1 MPENYGTNTSGE
13 LAPITAGERLLI
25 IDILRGVAILGIL
38 LLNIDPY
45 SFPFGFDSIYLAK
58 FTGIA
63 DKIVYWGT
71 QFLFQGRFAT
81 MLTLLLGVGTAV
93 QVARAQA
100 RGKAFSPLYARRMFF
115 LLLIGV
121 LHDLILWSGIILPIF
136 GTLGFI
142 LLFFQNRKPRT
153 LIVWLLIFWM
163 VAPTILIVKIYMRPS
178 HAPER
183 PAIQNAGAAEKQKQ
197 LEEQQRK
204 YDNIVKLYG
213 EGDYTEMFRNR
224 WEVFVKETIPIIYR
238 WGWMTVGVFLLG
250 MWVWRRGILQ
260 DVEANIGF
268 LKKVLWYSLILGVVG
283 VSYSYLSRY
292 LIKPSPSLF
301 FIIGR
306 TFIRQVGTVS
316 FTVFLMTVVVLL
328 NRKDRWKKILKPL
341 AAVGRMAFSNYV
353 FQTVLCTTFF
363 YAYGFGMFGKTGPV
377 VNLLV
382 VFIVWSIQVP
392 LSVWWLRRFSFGPV
406 EWLWRSLTYG
416 RCQPMKRNGDGHRL
430 GNKI

>member
-1 MPENYGTNTSGE
+1 
-13 LAPITAGERLLI
+13 
-25 IDILRGVAILGIL
+25 
-38 LLNIDPY
+38 
-45 SFPFGFDSIYLAK
+45 
-58 FTGIA
+58 
-63 DKIVYWGT
+63 
-71 QFLFQGRFAT
+71 
-81 MLTLLLGVGTAV
+81 
-93 QVARAQA
+93 
-100 RGKAFSPLYARRMFF
+100 
-115 LLLIGV
+115 
-121 LHDLILWSGIILPIF
+121 
-136 GTLGFI
+136 
-142 LLFFQNRKPRT
+142 
-153 LIVWLLIFWM
+153 
-163 VAPTILIVKIYMRPS
+163 
-178 HAPER
+178 
-183 PAIQNAGAAEKQKQ
+183 
-197 LEEQQRK
+197 
-204 YDNIVKLYG
+204 
-213 EGDYTEMFRNR
+213 
-224 WEVFVKETIPIIYR
+224 
-238 WGWMTVGVFLLG
+238 MTVGVFLLG

-416 RCQPMKRNGDGHRL
+416 KCQPMKRNGDGHRL